1 MRGKKMELV
10 TSCRNVFL
18 KIFQLIKSLFVISV
32 SEQYKREF
40 SIAVDR
46 INVSRVK
53 IFAITVMVL
62 EGIMIVISFIN
73 NKDDLLKQPDIYYS
87 GMYVLLFIVSIVCLL
102 VFIKLGKSIPA
113 SGTLIQVIGIF
124 FTCLLLYWCV
134 GIALLDQ
141 LSYGQIIVYIVA
153 LISVAAVPLFPP
165 LTILLIFS
173 SAQALFIAFMPY
185 FQQSTEILYGNYIN
199 STSFLIIA
207 WVISCIRYISY
218 VEDFEHKKII
228 QEKSDELERVNKELE
243 EANQKLEKLSQTDS
257 LTGIFNRSVFD
268 RTIRAEWDRCK
279 RHHSPLSLIMVDI
292 DIFKAY
298 NDNYGHQAGD
308 DCIRRV
314 AQLLRACVKRS
325 SDIVARYGGDEF
337 AVILPHMNKDNALQ
351 FADQLRK
358 KVLESAIPHPFSPVS
373 PYLTISAG
381 VQTLIPSDELSIEEL
396 IRTADQAL
404 YEAKEEY
411 NKVVSI

>member
-1 MRGKKMELV
+1 L
-10 TSCRNVFL
+10 FL
-18 KIFQLIKSLFVISV
+18 KIFQLIKSLFVVSV
-32 SEQYKREF
+32 AEQYKREF
-40 SIAVDR
+40 VLTVNE
-46 INVSRVK
+46 INVRRVK
-53 IFAITVMVL
+53 VTAITFIIL
-62 EGIMIVISFIN
+62 EGILIIISLVK
-73 NKDDLLKQPDIYYS
+73 NKSDFFKQPDVYYS
-87 GMYVLLFIVSIVCLL
+87 GMYVLLFIASILYLL
-102 VFIKLGKSIPA
+102 VFIKLGKNIPA
-113 SGTLIQVIGIF
+113 SGTLIQVIGIS

-153 LISVAAVPLFPP
+153 LISIAAVPFFPP
-165 LTILLIFS
+165 LTVLLIFF

-199 STSFLIIA
+199 STAFLIIA

-308 DCIRRV
+308 DCIRWV
-314 AQLLRACVKRS
+314 AQSLRACVKRS

-381 VQTLIPSDELSIEEL
+381 VQTLIPSDELSIEKL

-404 YEAKEEY
+404 YEAKKEHNE
-411 NKVVSI
+411 VVGI

>member
-1 MRGKKMELV
+1 M
-10 TSCRNVFL
+10 FL
-18 KIFQLIKSLFVISV
+18 KIFQLIKSLFVVSV
-32 SEQYKREF
+32 AEQYKREF
-40 SIAVDR
+40 VLTVNE
-46 INVSRVK
+46 INVRRVK
-53 IFAITVMVL
+53 VTAITFIIL
-62 EGIMIVISFIN
+62 EGILIIISLVK
-73 NKDDLLKQPDIYYS
+73 NKSDFFKQPDVYYS
-87 GMYVLLFIVSIVCLL
+87 GMYVLLFIASILYLL
-102 VFIKLGKSIPA
+102 VFIKLGKNIPA
-113 SGTLIQVIGIF
+113 SGTLIQVIGIS

-153 LISVAAVPLFPP
+153 LISIAAVPFFSP
-165 LTILLIFS
+165 LTVLLIFF
-173 SAQALFIAFMPY
+173 SAQVLFIAFMPY

-199 STSFLIIA
+199 STAFLIIA

-308 DCIRRV
+308 DCIRWV
-314 AQLLRACVKRS
+314 AQSLRACVKRS

-337 AVILPHMNKDNALQ
+337 AVILPHVNRDTAVQ
-351 FADQLRK
+351 FADQIRK
-358 KVLESAIPHPFSPVS
+358 KVLELAIPHPFSPVS

-381 VQTLIPSDELSIEEL
+381 VQTLIPSDELSIEKL

-404 YEAKEEY
+404 YEAKKEHNE
-411 NKVVSI
+411 VVGI

>member
-1 MRGKKMELV
+1 M
-10 TSCRNVFL
+10 
-18 KIFQLIKSLFVISV
+18 IKSLFVVSV
-32 SEQYKREF
+32 AEQYKREF
-40 SIAVDR
+40 VLTVNE
-46 INVSRVK
+46 INVRRVK
-53 IFAITVMVL
+53 VTAITFIIL
-62 EGIMIVISFIN
+62 EGILIIISLVK
-73 NKDDLLKQPDIYYS
+73 NKSDFFKQPDVYYS
-87 GMYVLLFIVSIVCLL
+87 GMYVLLFIASILYLL
-102 VFIKLGKSIPA
+102 VFIKLGKNIPA
-113 SGTLIQVIGIF
+113 SGTLIQVIGIS

-153 LISVAAVPLFPP
+153 LISIAAVPFFPP
-165 LTILLIFS
+165 LTVLLIFF

-199 STSFLIIA
+199 STAFLIIA

-279 RHHSPLSLIMVDI
+279 LHHSPLSLIMVDI

-308 DCIRRV
+308 DCIRWV
-314 AQLLRACVKRS
+314 AQSLRACVKRS

-337 AVILPHMNKDNALQ
+337 AVILPHVNRDTALQ
-351 FADQLRK
+351 FADQIRK
-358 KVLESAIPHPFSPVS
+358 KVLELAIPHPFSPVS

-381 VQTLIPSDELSIEEL
+381 VQTLIPSDELSIEKL

-404 YEAKEEY
+404 YEAKKEHNE
-411 NKVVSI
+411 VVGI

>member
-1 MRGKKMELV
+1 M
-10 TSCRNVFL
+10 FL
-18 KIFQLIKSLFVISV
+18 KIFQLIKSLFVVSV
-32 SEQYKREF
+32 AEQYKREF
-40 SIAVDR
+40 VLTVNE
-46 INVSRVK
+46 INVRRVK
-53 IFAITVMVL
+53 VTAITFIIL
-62 EGIMIVISFIN
+62 EGILIIISLVK
-73 NKDDLLKQPDIYYS
+73 NKSDFFKQPDVYYS
-87 GMYVLLFIVSIVCLL
+87 GMYVLLFIASILYLL
-102 VFIKLGKSIPA
+102 VFIKLGKNIPA
-113 SGTLIQVIGIF
+113 SGTLIQVIGIS

-153 LISVAAVPLFPP
+153 LISIAAVPFFPP
-165 LTILLIFS
+165 LTVLLIFF

-199 STSFLIIA
+199 STAFLIIA

-308 DCIRRV
+308 DCIRWV
-314 AQLLRACVKRS
+314 AQSLRACVKRS

-337 AVILPHMNKDNALQ
+337 AVILPHVNRDTAVQ
-351 FADQLRK
+351 FADQIRK
-358 KVLESAIPHPFSPVS
+358 KVLELAIPHPFSPVS

-381 VQTLIPSDELSIEEL
+381 VQTLIPSDELSIEKL

-404 YEAKEEY
+404 YEAKKEHNE
-411 NKVVSI
+411 VVGI

>member
-1 MRGKKMELV
+1 M
-10 TSCRNVFL
+10 
-18 KIFQLIKSLFVISV
+18 IKSLFVVSV
-32 SEQYKREF
+32 AEQYKREF
-40 SIAVDR
+40 VLTVNE
-46 INVSRVK
+46 INVRRVK
-53 IFAITVMVL
+53 VTAITFIIL
-62 EGIMIVISFIN
+62 EGILIIISLVK
-73 NKDDLLKQPDIYYS
+73 NKSDFFKQPDVYYS
-87 GMYVLLFIVSIVCLL
+87 GMYVLLFIASILYLL
-102 VFIKLGKSIPA
+102 VFIKLGKNIPA
-113 SGTLIQVIGIF
+113 SGTLIQVIGIS

-153 LISVAAVPLFPP
+153 LISIAAVPFFPP
-165 LTILLIFS
+165 LTVLLIFF

-199 STSFLIIA
+199 STAFLIIA

-308 DCIRRV
+308 DCIRWV
-314 AQLLRACVKRS
+314 AQSLRACVKRS

-337 AVILPHMNKDNALQ
+337 AVILPHVNRDTAVQ
-351 FADQLRK
+351 FADQIRK
-358 KVLESAIPHPFSPVS
+358 KVLELAIPHPFSPVS

-381 VQTLIPSDELSIEEL
+381 VQTLIPSDELSIEKL

-404 YEAKEEY
+404 YEAKKEHNE
-411 NKVVSI
+411 VVGI

>member
-1 MRGKKMELV
+1 L
-10 TSCRNVFL
+10 FL
-18 KIFQLIKSLFVISV
+18 KIFQLIKSLFVVSV
-32 SEQYKREF
+32 AEQYKREF
-40 SIAVDR
+40 VLTVNE
-46 INVSRVK
+46 INVRRVK
-53 IFAITVMVL
+53 VTAITFIIL
-62 EGIMIVISFIN
+62 EGILIIISLVK
-73 NKDDLLKQPDIYYS
+73 NKSDFFKQPDVYYS
-87 GMYVLLFIVSIVCLL
+87 GMYVLLFIASILYLL
-102 VFIKLGKSIPA
+102 VFIKLGKNIPA
-113 SGTLIQVIGIF
+113 SGTLIQVIGIS

-153 LISVAAVPLFPP
+153 LISIAAVPFFSP
-165 LTILLIFS
+165 LTVLLIFF
-173 SAQALFIAFMPY
+173 SAQVLFIAFMPY

-199 STSFLIIA
+199 STAFLIIA

-308 DCIRRV
+308 DCIRWV
-314 AQLLRACVKRS
+314 AQSLRACVKRS

-337 AVILPHMNKDNALQ
+337 AVILPHVNRDTAVQ
-351 FADQLRK
+351 FADQIRK
-358 KVLESAIPHPFSPVS
+358 KVLELAIPHPFSPVS

-381 VQTLIPSDELSIEEL
+381 VQTLIPSDELSIEKL

-404 YEAKEEY
+404 YEAKKEHNE
-411 NKVVSI
+411 VVGI

>member
-1 MRGKKMELV
+1 L
-10 TSCRNVFL
+10 FL
-18 KIFQLIKSLFVISV
+18 KIFQLIKSLFVVSV
-32 SEQYKREF
+32 AEQYKREF
-40 SIAVDR
+40 VLTVNE
-46 INVSRVK
+46 INVRRVK
-53 IFAITVMVL
+53 VTAITFIIL
-62 EGIMIVISFIN
+62 EGILIIISLVK
-73 NKDDLLKQPDIYYS
+73 NKSDFFKQPDVYYS
-87 GMYVLLFIVSIVCLL
+87 GMYVLLFIASILYLL
-102 VFIKLGKSIPA
+102 VFIKLGKNIPA
-113 SGTLIQVIGIF
+113 SGTLIQVIGIS

-153 LISVAAVPLFPP
+153 LISIAAVPFFPP
-165 LTILLIFS
+165 LTVLLIFF

-199 STSFLIIA
+199 STAFLIIA

-308 DCIRRV
+308 DCIRWV
-314 AQLLRACVKRS
+314 AQSLRACVKRS

-337 AVILPHMNKDNALQ
+337 AVILPHVNRDTAVQ
-351 FADQLRK
+351 FADQIRK
-358 KVLESAIPHPFSPVS
+358 KVLELAIPHPFSPVS

-381 VQTLIPSDELSIEEL
+381 VQTLIPSDELSIEKL

-404 YEAKEEY
+404 YEAKKEHNE
-411 NKVVSI
+411 VVGI

>member
-1 MRGKKMELV
+1 L
-10 TSCRNVFL
+10 FL
-18 KIFQLIKSLFVISV
+18 KIFQLIKSLFVVSV
-32 SEQYKREF
+32 AEQYKREF
-40 SIAVDR
+40 VLTVNE
-46 INVSRVK
+46 INVRRVK
-53 IFAITVMVL
+53 VTAITFIIL
-62 EGIMIVISFIN
+62 EGILIIISLVK
-73 NKDDLLKQPDIYYS
+73 NKSDFFKQPDVYYS
-87 GMYVLLFIVSIVCLL
+87 GMYVLLFIASILYLL
-102 VFIKLGKSIPA
+102 VFIKLGKNIPA
-113 SGTLIQVIGIF
+113 SGTLIQVIGIS

-153 LISVAAVPLFPP
+153 LISIAAVPFFPP
-165 LTILLIFS
+165 LTVLLIFF

-199 STSFLIIA
+199 STAFLIIA

-279 RHHSPLSLIMVDI
+279 LHHSPLSLIMVDI

-308 DCIRRV
+308 DCIRWV
-314 AQLLRACVKRS
+314 AQSLRACVKRS

-337 AVILPHMNKDNALQ
+337 AVILPHVNRDTALQ
-351 FADQLRK
+351 FADQIRK
-358 KVLESAIPHPFSPVS
+358 KVLELAIPHPFSPVS

-381 VQTLIPSDELSIEEL
+381 VQTLIPSDELSIEKL

-404 YEAKEEY
+404 YEAKKEHNE
-411 NKVVSI
+411 VVGI

>member
-1 MRGKKMELV
+1 L
-10 TSCRNVFL
+10 FL
-18 KIFQLIKSLFVISV
+18 KIFQLIKSLFVVSV
-32 SEQYKREF
+32 AEQYKREF
-40 SIAVDR
+40 VLTVNE
-46 INVSRVK
+46 INVRRVK
-53 IFAITVMVL
+53 VTAITFIIL
-62 EGIMIVISFIN
+62 EGILIIISLVK
-73 NKDDLLKQPDIYYS
+73 NKSDFFKQPDVYYS
-87 GMYVLLFIVSIVCLL
+87 GMYVLLFIASILYLL
-102 VFIKLGKSIPA
+102 VFIKLGKNIPA
-113 SGTLIQVIGIF
+113 SGTLIQVIGIS

-153 LISVAAVPLFPP
+153 LISIAAVPFFPP
-165 LTILLIFS
+165 LTVLLIFF

-199 STSFLIIA
+199 STAFLIIA

-308 DCIRRV
+308 DCIRWV
-314 AQLLRACVKRS
+314 AQSLRACVKRS

-337 AVILPHMNKDNALQ
+337 AVILPHVNRDTAVQ
-351 FADQLRK
+351 FADQIRK
-358 KVLESAIPHPFSPVS
+358 KVLELAIPHPFSPVS

-381 VQTLIPSDELSIEEL
+381 VQTLIPSDELSIEKL

-404 YEAKEEY
+404 YEAKKEHKP
-411 NKVVSI
+411 KVYQ